1 MSRKKIIRFMIST
14 ALTAGCI
21 SSVEVQTKQSQVFAA
36 DDYILPESSEYYLID
51 QDIEGMDAQE
61 LNYARNEIFARYGR
75 EFNSEELMDY
85 FESKDWYTPV
95 YSPEEFDSNMLNQ
108 YEKENVKF
116 LLSREE
122 RLEPG
127 GYQLDQGF
135 ADMQTDDWEEEEPET
150 ISDEDIEAIL
160 DGEVVE
166 LGSNISLDLDAD
178 GVDEEISIM
187 VDEEYENNGMVYGR
201 EYWIEI
207 DGEEVATGTGYII
220 FGTLYG
226 VSLDGE
232 HIDLIVYDNGP
243 SDDPVSTFLR
253 YEDGELKNIGEI
265 DSFVKNLYV
274 DDGILYGQVRCRVI
288 QTQNR
293 YAKWELNEY
302 EELEEIEEDV
312 YELIDVLSDT
322 YGLEEDIWVADDIDG
337 DEEYLMTPGNVHIPY
352 TDGEEWVYIEYAD
365 DIPDDAET
373 EGGWFRTAD
382 ISYEDLLNTFSGLFM
397 AD

>member
-1 MSRKKIIRFMIST
+1 MNQKRMIRFMIST

-21 SSVEVQTKQSQVFAA
+21 GSVEVKTEQRQVFAA
-36 DDYILPESSEYYLID
+36 DYYILPESSEYYLTD
-51 QDIEGMDAQE
+51 QDIDGMDAQE

-85 FESKDWYTPV
+85 FESQDWYMPV

-122 RLEPG
+122 KLEPG
-127 GYQLDQGF
+127 GYQLDHGS
-135 ADMQTDDWEEEEPET
+135 AGMLTDEWEDEPET
-150 ISDEDIEAIL
+150 ISDEDIEDMLNGDI
-160 DGEVVE
+160 VE
-166 LGSNISLDLDAD
+166 LGSNISMDLDAD
-178 GVDEEISIM
+178 GVDEEISII
-187 VDEEYENNGMVYGR
+187 VDEEYENNGMAYGR

-207 DGEEVATGTGYII
+207 DGEEAATGTGYII
-220 FGTLYG
+220 YGTLYG

-243 SDDPVSTFLR
+243 SDDPVSTFLQ

-293 YAKWELNEY
+293 YAKWKLNEY

-322 YGLEEDIWVADDIDG
+322 YGLEEDIWVADEING
-337 DEEYLMTPGNVHIPY
+337 DEGYLMTPGNVHIPY

-373 EGGWFRTAD
+373 EGGWFCTED
-382 ISYEDLLNTFSGLFM
+382 IDYGKLFQIFNGLFM

>member
-1 MSRKKIIRFMIST
+1 MNQKRMIRFMIST

-21 SSVEVQTKQSQVFAA
+21 SSVEVKTEQRQVFAA
-36 DDYILPESSEYYLID
+36 DYYILPESSEYYLTD

-85 FESKDWYTPV
+85 FESQDWYMPV

-122 RLEPG
+122 KLEPG
-127 GYQLDQGF
+127 GYQLDQGS
-135 ADMQTDDWEEEEPET
+135 AGMLTDEWEDEPET
-150 ISDEDIEAIL
+150 ISDEDIEDMLNGDI
-160 DGEVVE
+160 VE
-166 LGSNISLDLDAD
+166 LGSNISMDLDAD
-178 GVDEEISIM
+178 GVDEEISII
-187 VDEEYENNGMVYGR
+187 VDEEYENNGMAYGR

-207 DGEEVATGTGYII
+207 DGEEAATGTGYII
-220 FGTLYG
+220 YGTLYG

-243 SDDPVSTFLR
+243 SDDPVSTFLQ

-293 YAKWELNEY
+293 YAKWKLNEY

-322 YGLEEDIWVADDIDG
+322 YGLEEDIWVADEING
-337 DEEYLMTPGNVHIPY
+337 DEGYLMTPGNVHIPY

-373 EGGWFRTAD
+373 EGGWFCTED
-382 ISYEDLLNTFSGLFM
+382 IDYGELFQIFNGLFM

>member
-1 MSRKKIIRFMIST
+1 MNQKRMIRFMIST

-21 SSVEVQTKQSQVFAA
+21 SSVEVKTEQRQVFAA
-36 DDYILPESSEYYLID
+36 DYYILPESSEYYLTD

-85 FESKDWYTPV
+85 FESQDWYMPV

-122 RLEPG
+122 KLEPD
-127 GYQLDQGF
+127 GYQLDQGS
-135 ADMQTDDWEEEEPET
+135 AGMLTDEWEDEPET
-150 ISDEDIEAIL
+150 ISDEDIEDMLNGDI
-160 DGEVVE
+160 VE
-166 LGSNISLDLDAD
+166 LGSNISMDLDAD
-178 GVDEEISIM
+178 GVDEEISII
-187 VDEEYENNGMVYGR
+187 VDEEYENNGMAYGR

-207 DGEEVATGTGYII
+207 DGEEAATGTGYII
-220 FGTLYG
+220 YGTLYG

-243 SDDPVSTFLR
+243 SDDPVSTFLQ

-293 YAKWELNEY
+293 YAKWKLNEY

-322 YGLEEDIWVADDIDG
+322 YGLEEDIWVADEING
-337 DEEYLMTPGNVHIPY
+337 DEGYLMTPGNVHIPY

-373 EGGWFRTAD
+373 EGGWFCTED
-382 ISYEDLLNTFSGLFM
+382 IDYGELFQIFNGLFM

>member
-1 MSRKKIIRFMIST
+1 MNQKRMIRFMIST

-21 SSVEVQTKQSQVFAA
+21 SSVEVKTEQRQVFAA
-36 DDYILPESSEYYLID
+36 DYYILPESSEYYLTD

-61 LNYARNEIFARYGR
+61 LNYARNEIFAKYGR

-85 FESKDWYTPV
+85 FESQDWYMPV

-122 RLEPG
+122 KLEPG
-127 GYQLDQGF
+127 GYQLDQGS
-135 ADMQTDDWEEEEPET
+135 AGMLTDEWEDEPET
-150 ISDEDIEAIL
+150 ISDEDIEDMLNGDI
-160 DGEVVE
+160 VE
-166 LGSNISLDLDAD
+166 LGSNISMDLDAD
-178 GVDEEISIM
+178 GVDEEISII
-187 VDEEYENNGMVYGR
+187 VDEEYENNGMAYGR

-207 DGEEVATGTGYII
+207 DGEEAATGTGYII
-220 FGTLYG
+220 YGTLYG

-243 SDDPVSTFLR
+243 SDDPVSTFLQ

-293 YAKWELNEY
+293 YAKWKLNEY

-322 YGLEEDIWVADDIDG
+322 YGLEEDIWVADEING
-337 DEEYLMTPGNVHIPY
+337 DEGYLMTPGNVHIPY

-373 EGGWFRTAD
+373 EGGWFCTED
-382 ISYEDLLNTFSGLFM
+382 IDYGELFQIFNGLFM

>member
-1 MSRKKIIRFMIST
+1 MIRFMIST

-21 SSVEVQTKQSQVFAA
+21 GSVEVKTEQRQVFAA
-36 DDYILPESSEYYLID
+36 DYYILPESSEYYLTD
-51 QDIEGMDAQE
+51 QDIDGMDAQE

-85 FESKDWYTPV
+85 FESQDWYMPV

-122 RLEPG
+122 KLEPG
-127 GYQLDQGF
+127 GYQLDQGS
-135 ADMQTDDWEEEEPET
+135 AGMLTDEWEDEPET
-150 ISDEDIEAIL
+150 ISDEDIEDMLNGDI
-160 DGEVVE
+160 VE
-166 LGSNISLDLDAD
+166 LGSNISMDLDAD
-178 GVDEEISIM
+178 GVDEEISII
-187 VDEEYENNGMVYGR
+187 VDEEYENNGMAYGR

-207 DGEEVATGTGYII
+207 DGEEAATGTGYII
-220 FGTLYG
+220 YGTLYG

-243 SDDPVSTFLR
+243 SDDPVSTFLQ

-293 YAKWELNEY
+293 YAKWKLNEY

-322 YGLEEDIWVADDIDG
+322 YGLEEDIWVADEING
-337 DEEYLMTPGNVHIPY
+337 DEGYLMTPGNVHIPY

-373 EGGWFRTAD
+373 EGGWFCTED
-382 ISYEDLLNTFSGLFM
+382 IDYGKLFQIFNGLFM

>member
-1 MSRKKIIRFMIST
+1 MNQKRMIRFMIST

-21 SSVEVQTKQSQVFAA
+21 GSVEVKTEQRQVFAA
-36 DDYILPESSEYYLID
+36 DYYILPESSEYYLTD
-51 QDIEGMDAQE
+51 QDIDGMDAQE

-85 FESKDWYTPV
+85 FESQDWYMPV

-122 RLEPG
+122 KLEPG
-127 GYQLDQGF
+127 GYQLDQGS
-135 ADMQTDDWEEEEPET
+135 AGMLTDEWEDEPET
-150 ISDEDIEAIL
+150 ISDEDIEDMLNGDI
-160 DGEVVE
+160 VE
-166 LGSNISLDLDAD
+166 LGSNISMDLDAD
-178 GVDEEISIM
+178 GVDEEISII
-187 VDEEYENNGMVYGR
+187 VDEEYENNGMAYGR

-207 DGEEVATGTGYII
+207 DGEEAATGTGYII
-220 FGTLYG
+220 YGTLYG

-243 SDDPVSTFLR
+243 SDDPVSTFLQ

-293 YAKWELNEY
+293 YAKWKLNEY

-322 YGLEEDIWVADDIDG
+322 YGLEEDIWVADEING
-337 DEEYLMTPGNVHIPY
+337 DEGYLMTPGNVHIPY

-373 EGGWFRTAD
+373 EGGWFCTED
-382 ISYEDLLNTFSGLFM
+382 IDYGKLFQTFNGLFM

>member
-1 MSRKKIIRFMIST
+1 MNQKRMIRFMIST

-21 SSVEVQTKQSQVFAA
+21 GSVEVKTEQRQVFAA
-36 DDYILPESSEYYLID
+36 DYYILPESSEYYLTD
-51 QDIEGMDAQE
+51 QDIDGMDAQE

-85 FESKDWYTPV
+85 FESQDWYMPV

-122 RLEPG
+122 KLEPG
-127 GYQLDQGF
+127 GYQLDQGS
-135 ADMQTDDWEEEEPET
+135 AGMLTDEWEDEPET
-150 ISDEDIEAIL
+150 ISDEDIEDMLNGDI
-160 DGEVVE
+160 VE
-166 LGSNISLDLDAD
+166 LGSNISMDLDAD
-178 GVDEEISIM
+178 GVDEEISII
-187 VDEEYENNGMVYGR
+187 VDEEYENNGMAYGR
-201 EYWIEI
+201 EYCIEI
-207 DGEEVATGTGYII
+207 DGEEAATGTGYII
-220 FGTLYG
+220 YGTLYG

-243 SDDPVSTFLR
+243 SDDPVSTFLQ

-293 YAKWELNEY
+293 YAKWKLNEY

-322 YGLEEDIWVADDIDG
+322 YGLEEDIWVADEING
-337 DEEYLMTPGNVHIPY
+337 DEGYLMTPGNVHIPY

-373 EGGWFRTAD
+373 EGGWFCTED
-382 ISYEDLLNTFSGLFM
+382 IDYGKLFQIFNGLFM

>member
-1 MSRKKIIRFMIST
+1 MNRKRIIRFMISA
-14 ALTAGCI
+14 ALIAGCI
-21 SSVEVQTKQSQVFAA
+21 NGVESKTEQCHVLAA
-36 DDYILPESSEYYLID
+36 DDYILPESSEYYLTD

-75 EFNSEELMDY
+75 EFDSEELMDY
-85 FESKDWYTPV
+85 FESQDWYTPV

-122 RLEPG
+122 QLEPG

-135 ADMQTDDWEEEEPET
+135 SGISVDDWEEEPET

-160 DGEVVE
+160 DGDVVE
-166 LGSNISLDLDAD
+166 LGPDISLDLDAD

-187 VDEEYENNGMVYGR
+187 VDEEYENNGMATGR

-207 DGEEVATGTGYII
+207 DGEEVAAGTGSIV

-243 SDDPVSTFLR
+243 SDDPVSTFFR
-253 YEDGELKNIGEI
+253 YEDGDLNHMGEI

-288 QTQNR
+288 QTQDR

-302 EELEEIEEDV
+302 EELEEIQEDV

-322 YGLEEDIWVADDIDG
+322 YGLQEDIWVADDIDG
-337 DEEYLMTPGNVHIPY
+337 DEEYLMTPGSVHIPY

-373 EGGWFRTAD
+373 EGGWFRTTD
-382 ISYEDLLNTFSGLFM
+382 VGYGDLSNIFSGLFM

>member
-1 MSRKKIIRFMIST
+1 MNQKRMIRFMIST
-14 ALTAGCI
+14 VLTAGCI
-21 SSVEVQTKQSQVFAA
+21 SSVEVKTEQSQVFAA
-36 DDYILPESSEYYLID
+36 DYYILPESSEYYLTD

-85 FESKDWYTPV
+85 FESQDWYMPV

-108 YEKENVKF
+108 CEKENVKF

-122 RLEPG
+122 KLEPG
-127 GYQLDQGF
+127 GYQLDQG
-135 ADMQTDDWEEEEPET
+135 AAGMLTDEWEDEPET
-150 ISDEDIEAIL
+150 ISDEDIEDIL
-160 DGEVVE
+160 NGDIVE

-178 GVDEEISIM
+178 GVDEEISII
-187 VDEEYENNGMVYGR
+187 VDEEYENNGMAYGR

-220 FGTLYG
+220 YDTLYG

-274 DDGILYGQVRCRVI
+274 DDGILYGQVRCSVI

-322 YGLEEDIWVADDIDG
+322 YGLEEDIWVADEING
-337 DEEYLMTPGNVHIPY
+337 DEEYLMSPGNVHIPY

-373 EGGWFRTAD
+373 EGGWFCTED
-382 ISYEDLLNTFSGLFM
+382 IDYGELFQLFNGLFM

>member
-1 MSRKKIIRFMIST
+1 MNQKRMIRFMIST

-21 SSVEVQTKQSQVFAA
+21 GSVEVKTEQRQVFAA
-36 DDYILPESSEYYLID
+36 DYYILPESSEYYLTD
-51 QDIEGMDAQE
+51 QDIDGMDAQE

-85 FESKDWYTPV
+85 FESQDWYMPV

-122 RLEPG
+122 KLEPG
-127 GYQLDQGF
+127 GYQLDQGS
-135 ADMQTDDWEEEEPET
+135 AGMLTDEWEDEPET
-150 ISDEDIEAIL
+150 ISDEDIEDMLNGDI
-160 DGEVVE
+160 VE
-166 LGSNISLDLDAD
+166 LGSNISMDLDAD
-178 GVDEEISIM
+178 GVDEEISII
-187 VDEEYENNGMVYGR
+187 VDEEYENNGMAYGR

-207 DGEEVATGTGYII
+207 DGEEAATGTGYII
-220 FGTLYG
+220 YGTLYG

-243 SDDPVSTFLR
+243 SDDPVSTFLQ

-293 YAKWELNEY
+293 YAKWKLNEY

-322 YGLEEDIWVADDIDG
+322 YGLEEDIWVADEING
-337 DEEYLMTPGNVHIPY
+337 DEGYLMTTGNVHIPY

-373 EGGWFRTAD
+373 EGGWFCTED
-382 ISYEDLLNTFSGLFM
+382 IDYGKLFQIFNGLFM

>member
-14 ALTAGCI
+14 VLTAGCI

-36 DDYILPESSEYYLID
+36 DDYILPESSEYYLTD

-85 FESKDWYTPV
+85 FESQDWYTPV

-150 ISDEDIEAIL
+150 IPDEDIEAIL

-166 LGSNISLDLDAD
+166 LG
-178 GVDEEISIM
+178 
-187 VDEEYENNGMVYGR
+187 
-201 EYWIEI
+201 
-207 DGEEVATGTGYII
+207 
-220 FGTLYG
+220 
-226 VSLDGE
+226 
-232 HIDLIVYDNGP
+232 
-243 SDDPVSTFLR
+243 
-253 YEDGELKNIGEI
+253 
-265 DSFVKNLYV
+265 
-274 DDGILYGQVRCRVI
+274 
-288 QTQNR
+288 
-293 YAKWELNEY
+293 
-302 EELEEIEEDV
+302 
-312 YELIDVLSDT
+312 
-322 YGLEEDIWVADDIDG
+322 
-337 DEEYLMTPGNVHIPY
+337 
-352 TDGEEWVYIEYAD
+352 
-365 DIPDDAET
+365 
-373 EGGWFRTAD
+373 
-382 ISYEDLLNTFSGLFM
+382 
-397 AD
+397 

>member
-1 MSRKKIIRFMIST
+1 MNQKRMIRFMIST

-21 SSVEVQTKQSQVFAA
+21 GSVEVKTEQRQVFAA
-36 DDYILPESSEYYLID
+36 DYYILPESSEYYLTD
-51 QDIEGMDAQE
+51 QDIDGMDAQE

-85 FESKDWYTPV
+85 FESQDWYMPV

-122 RLEPG
+122 KLEPG
-127 GYQLDQGF
+127 GYQLDQGS
-135 ADMQTDDWEEEEPET
+135 AGMLTDEWEDEPET
-150 ISDEDIEAIL
+150 ISDEDIEDMLNGDI
-160 DGEVVE
+160 VE
-166 LGSNISLDLDAD
+166 LGSNISMDLDAD
-178 GVDEEISIM
+178 GVDEEISII
-187 VDEEYENNGMVYGR
+187 VDEEYENNGMAYGR

-207 DGEEVATGTGYII
+207 DGEEAATGTGYII
-220 FGTLYG
+220 YGTLYG

-243 SDDPVSTFLR
+243 SDDPVSTFLQ

-293 YAKWELNEY
+293 YAKWKLNEY

-322 YGLEEDIWVADDIDG
+322 YGLEEDIWVADEING
-337 DEEYLMTPGNVHIPY
+337 DEGYLMTPGNVHIPY

-373 EGGWFRTAD
+373 EGGWFCTED
-382 ISYEDLLNTFSGLFM
+382 IDYGKLFQIFNGLFM

>member
-1 MSRKKIIRFMIST
+1 MNGKTVAKFLLVSVV
-14 ALTAGCI
+14 AVGCI
-21 SSVEVQTKQSQVFAA
+21 DGVEVKTEQCHVLAA
-36 DDYILPESSEYYLID
+36 DDYILPESSEYYLTD

-85 FESKDWYTPV
+85 FESQDWYTPV
-95 YSPEEFDSNMLNQ
+95 YSPEEFDSNILNQ

-116 LLSREE
+116 LLNREE
-122 RLEPG
+122 QLESG

-135 ADMQTDDWEEEEPET
+135 AGMLSDDWKEDEPET

-160 DGEVVE
+160 DGDVVE
-166 LGSNISLDLDAD
+166 LGPDISLDLDAD
-178 GVDEEISIM
+178 GVDEEIFIM
-187 VDEEYENNGMVYGR
+187 VDEEYENNGMAAGR

-207 DGEEVATGTGYII
+207 DGKEAATGTGSII

-243 SDDPVSTFLR
+243 SDDPISTFFR
-253 YEDGELKNIGEI
+253 YEDGDLNNIGEI
-265 DSFVKNLYV
+265 DAFVKNLYV

-288 QTQNR
+288 QTQDR

-302 EELEEIEEDV
+302 EELEEIQEDV

-322 YGLEEDIWVADDIDG
+322 YGLQEAIWVADDIDG

-373 EGGWFRTAD
+373 EGGWFHTAD
-382 ISYEDLLNTFSGLFM
+382 VSYGDLYNIFSGLFM

>member
-1 MSRKKIIRFMIST
+1 MKGKTVVKFLLVSIV
-14 ALTAGCI
+14 AAGCI
-21 SSVEVQTKQSQVFAA
+21 DGVEVKTEQCQVLAA
-36 DDYILPESSEYYLID
+36 DDYILPESSEYYLTD

-85 FESKDWYTPV
+85 FESQDWYTPV

-201 EYWIEI
+201 EYWIEM

-220 FGTLYG
+220 YGTLYG

-322 YGLEEDIWVADDIDG
+322 YGLEEDIWVVDEING

-373 EGGWFRTAD
+373 EGGWFCTED
-382 ISYEDLLNTFSGLFM
+382 IDYGELFQIFNGLFM

>member
-1 MSRKKIIRFMIST
+1 MNQKRMIRFMIST

-21 SSVEVQTKQSQVFAA
+21 GSVEVKTEQRQVFAA
-36 DDYILPESSEYYLID
+36 DYYILPESSEYYLTD
-51 QDIEGMDAQE
+51 QDIDGMDAQE

-85 FESKDWYTPV
+85 FESQDWYMPV
-95 YSPEEFDSNMLNQ
+95 YSPEEFDSNMLIQ

-122 RLEPG
+122 KLEPG
-127 GYQLDQGF
+127 GYQLDQGS
-135 ADMQTDDWEEEEPET
+135 AGMLTDEWEDEPET
-150 ISDEDIEAIL
+150 ISDEDIEDMLNGDI
-160 DGEVVE
+160 VE
-166 LGSNISLDLDAD
+166 LGSNISMDLDAD
-178 GVDEEISIM
+178 GVDEEISII
-187 VDEEYENNGMVYGR
+187 VDEEYENNGMAYGR

-207 DGEEVATGTGYII
+207 DGEEAATGTGYII
-220 FGTLYG
+220 YGTLYG

-243 SDDPVSTFLR
+243 SDDPVSTFLQ

-293 YAKWELNEY
+293 YAKWKLNEY

-322 YGLEEDIWVADDIDG
+322 YGLEEDIWVADEING
-337 DEEYLMTPGNVHIPY
+337 DEGYLMTPGNVHIPY

-373 EGGWFRTAD
+373 EGGWFCTED
-382 ISYEDLLNTFSGLFM
+382 IDYGKLFQIFNGLFM

>member
-1 MSRKKIIRFMIST
+1 MNQKRMIRFMIST
-14 ALTAGCI
+14 VLTAGCI
-21 SSVEVQTKQSQVFAA
+21 SSVEVKTEQSQVFAA
-36 DDYILPESSEYYLID
+36 DYYILPESSEYYLTD

-85 FESKDWYTPV
+85 FESQDWYMPV

-122 RLEPG
+122 KLEPG
-127 GYQLDQGF
+127 GYQLDQGS
-135 ADMQTDDWEEEEPET
+135 AGMLTDEWEDEPET
-150 ISDEDIEAIL
+150 ISDEDIEDMLNGDI
-160 DGEVVE
+160 VE
-166 LGSNISLDLDAD
+166 LGSNISMDLDAD
-178 GVDEEISIM
+178 GVDEEISII
-187 VDEEYENNGMVYGR
+187 VDEEYENNGMAYGR

-207 DGEEVATGTGYII
+207 DGEEAATGTGYII
-220 FGTLYG
+220 YGTLYG

-243 SDDPVSTFLR
+243 SDDPVSTFLQ

-293 YAKWELNEY
+293 YAKWKLNEY

-322 YGLEEDIWVADDIDG
+322 YGLEEDIWVADEING
-337 DEEYLMTPGNVHIPY
+337 DEGYLMTPGNVHIPY

-373 EGGWFRTAD
+373 EGGWFCTED
-382 ISYEDLLNTFSGLFM
+382 IDYGELFQIFNGLFM

>member
-1 MSRKKIIRFMIST
+1 MNQKRMIRFMIST

-21 SSVEVQTKQSQVFAA
+21 GSVEVKTEQRQVFAA
-36 DDYILPESSEYYLID
+36 DYYILPESSEYYLTD
-51 QDIEGMDAQE
+51 QDIDGMDAQE

-85 FESKDWYTPV
+85 FESQDWYMPV

-122 RLEPG
+122 KLEPG
-127 GYQLDQGF
+127 VYQLDHGS
-135 ADMQTDDWEEEEPET
+135 AGMLTDEWEDEPET
-150 ISDEDIEAIL
+150 ISDEDIEDMLNGDI
-160 DGEVVE
+160 VE
-166 LGSNISLDLDAD
+166 LGSNISMDLDAD
-178 GVDEEISIM
+178 GVDEEISII
-187 VDEEYENNGMVYGR
+187 VDEEYENNGMAYGR

-207 DGEEVATGTGYII
+207 DGEEAATGTGYII
-220 FGTLYG
+220 YGTVYG

-243 SDDPVSTFLR
+243 SDDPVSTFLQ

-293 YAKWELNEY
+293 YAKWKLNEY

-322 YGLEEDIWVADDIDG
+322 YGLEEDIWVADEING
-337 DEEYLMTPGNVHIPY
+337 DEGYLMTPGNVHIPY

-373 EGGWFRTAD
+373 EGGWFCTED
-382 ISYEDLLNTFSGLFM
+382 IDYGKLFQIFNGLFM